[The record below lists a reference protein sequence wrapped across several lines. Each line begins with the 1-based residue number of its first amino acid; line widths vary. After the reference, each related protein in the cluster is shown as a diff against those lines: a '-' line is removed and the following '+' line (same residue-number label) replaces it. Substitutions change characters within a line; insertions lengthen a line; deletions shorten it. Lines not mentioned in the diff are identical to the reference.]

1 MKYNNIDAFLSA
13 LQHRMDELESDD
25 AITSATVLSE
35 KSFTEEEYEKF
46 GTIIDEAFALSSD
59 EADAIDLISRRLL
72 DLGYTEDQVTEIL
85 DYEGL

>member
-46 GTIIDEAFALSSD
+46 GTIIDEAFALSSG

>member
-46 GTIIDEAFALSSD
+46 GAIVDEAFALASD

>member
-46 GTIIDEAFALSSD
+46 GVIIDEAFALSSD